1 MVKQKESHI
10 QRKDSIAMQI
20 TVLPKV
26 HHLRPFMF
34 HTTIQVSQVSM
45 WISLSTA
52 QTLMRE
58 WLLKMEKQK
67 VFHTHNQDLTVMVIT
82 V

>member
-10 QRKDSIAMQI
+10 QNQDSIAMQI
-20 TVLPKV
+20 TVLRKV
-26 HHLRPFMF
+26 HHLRPFMY
-34 HTTIQVSQVSM
+34 HTTIQVSQDLM

-52 QTLMRE
+52 QTLMRG
-58 WLLKMEKQK
+58 WPLKMVKQK
-67 VFHTHNQDLTVMVIT
+67 VSHTHNQDSTVMVIT